1 MTKLGGSAFEG
12 CTNLISAFI
21 SNNVTEI
28 EHPFANCPNLK
39 TLYLGKSVD
48 KIRGFDNLYNPFRG
62 CDNLTYFITA
72 SDKFPGTYFDRIKMN
87 CRFIMKQSAYD
98 AGIPY
103 LAQDKYATYS
113 NEPVLIEIKSLGA
126 TSATFNVYPI
136 DEDCFIDE
144 QNMKVVRTTGL
155 TPEQQLTWKLDDENY
170 GILSDKTNKTLTLT
184 VQDPKALSTKKA
196 RLLATAEESD
206 DVQHFGFEWRR
217 YDAPDGVQSSKVS
230 APLYN
235 GTIVGTLSNLKDD
248 VYYKY
253 RPFYKSD
260 SGETFYGEWMGL
272 FTGDA
277 DVYFE
282 PEVYTKDAE
291 DITKV
296 SALLAGVW
304 FEGTDD
310 IQEKGFEYWAI
321 SNATTRAVGADVKKV
336 TVSGNTLTTT
346 LDGLK
351 AGATYVYRSYA
362 KTASGTTYGEE
373 KTFKTK
379 LIGDVD
385 GDGEL
390 TKADAKAIADY
401 IVGNTPAGFNKKMAD
416 MNDDKVIDA
425 TDIVLLVNLIK

>member
-1 MTKLGGSAFEG
+1 MPQTAYEKGVPSILTKF
-12 CTNLISAFI
+12 
-21 SNNVTEI
+21 
-28 EHPFANCPNLK
+28 
-39 TLYLGKSVD
+39 
-48 KIRGFDNLYNPFRG
+48 
-62 CDNLTYFITA
+62 
-72 SDKFPGTYFDRIKMN
+72 
-87 CRFIMKQSAYD
+87 
-98 AGIPY
+98 
-103 LAQDKYATYS
+103 ATYS
-113 NEPVLIEIKSLGA
+113 RDPMFVEVKSKGA
-126 TSATFNVYPI
+126 TSAVLDVYPI
-136 DEDCFIDE
+136 NEDGSLDEK
-144 QNMKVVRTTGL
+144 NMTTVTTIGQ
-155 TPEQQLTWKLDDENY
+155 TPGQYLNWKMDKDDY
-170 GILSDKTNKTLTLT
+170 GIISEKANETLLLT
-184 VQDPKALSTKKA
+184 VQEPKALSTKKA
-196 RLLATAEESD
+196 RLLSTAEEAD
-206 DVQHFGFEWRR
+206 DVEHYGFEWRR
-217 YDAPDGVQSSKVS
+217 IDAPDMIASSKVS

-235 GTIVGTLSNLKDD
+235 GTIVGTLNNLKDD

-310 IQEKGFEYWAI
+310 IQEKGFEYWTI

-351 AGATYVYRSYA
+351 AGATYGFRSYA
-362 KTASGTTYGEE
+362 KTSSGTTYGEE

-390 TKADAKAIADY
+390 TKADAKAIADH